1 MLSFRLPD
9 TKKGHEQGFP
19 FKLQHNRMSL
29 NLTKRGFIKYVFV
42 IVGVLVVYI
51 VGALLVIDYFP
62 H

>member
-1 MLSFRLPD
+1 
-9 TKKGHEQGFP
+9 
-19 FKLQHNRMSL
+19 MSL